1 MADANSTMTPD
12 FEVKFLLNNSQVL
25 DSGSFK
31 PNDILRAAFNLPEKP
46 ITMNVQFLD
55 TPAKEIYN
63 AGWSPRI
70 RKIEGESG
78 YELTFKKRYPIIDHQ
93 ADGAIDAG
101 DLLTA
106 LNLAKGDGFDATET
120 KYDAQVEWG
129 FEKQTL
135 SISRKKKVKK
145 DSVGKK
151 EIGLPDEKESRKLLI
166 EEVPGKFDDW
176 SFEKWGRSLLSQ
188 AVIYGPVL
196 AERYEG
202 TWEGVEVDIEV
213 WPLRSTDTETGIE
226 NIVEVSFKSDNGNEA
241 GNKHTALGQFLK
253 ESGWLVPGDSLK
265 TQLIMDRYGPQEV
278 GCSGKVVRNY
288 ADTA

>member
-1 MADANSTMTPD
+1 MAEAKSTMVPD
-12 FEVKFLLNNSQVL
+12 FEIKFLLDNSQVL
-25 DSGSFK
+25 DPASFK
-31 PNDILRAAFNLPEKP
+31 PNDFLRSALTLPGKP
-46 ITMNVQFLD
+46 IRMNVQFLD

-78 YELTFKKRYPIIDHQ
+78 YELTFKKRYPIIDDQ
-93 ADGAIDAG
+93 ADGAIDAI

-151 EIGLPDEKESRKLLI
+151 EIGLPDEEESRKLLV
-166 EEVPGKFDDW
+166 EEIPGKFDDW
-176 SFEKWGRSLLSQ
+176 SFQQWGRSLLSQ

-202 TWEGVEVDIEV
+202 TWEGVEVDVEV
-213 WPLRSTDTETGIE
+213 WPLRSKDTETGMD

-241 GNKHTALGQFLK
+241 GDKHKALGKYLAEK
-253 ESGWLVPGDSLK
+253 GWLVPHDLLK
-265 TQLIMDRYGPQEV
+265 TQLIMDRY
-278 GCSGKVVRNY
+278 
-288 ADTA
+288 